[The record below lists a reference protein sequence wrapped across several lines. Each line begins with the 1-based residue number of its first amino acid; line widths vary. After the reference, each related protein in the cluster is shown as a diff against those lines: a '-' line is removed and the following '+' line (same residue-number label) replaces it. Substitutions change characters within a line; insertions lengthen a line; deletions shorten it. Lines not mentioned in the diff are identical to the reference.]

1 MYRLYGALAVLGVI
15 IAIGIGAFFINTDA
29 ADSLSEKLR
38 SAYSFAEA
46 GDMVRSAEKMHEA
59 VNYMDKK
66 SSILCMFV
74 SHKILDDIRQET
86 DKAQVYLGQ
95 GQKELFLACCKTAI
109 FRIEDFKS
117 LEFPTISNIL

>member
-15 IAIGIGAFFINTDA
+15 IAIGIGAFFINTNA

-95 GQKELFLACCKTAI
+95 GEKALLPENHSAPLQALQAASAAEFFSACP
-109 FRIEDFKS
+109 S
-117 LEFPTISNIL
+117 W